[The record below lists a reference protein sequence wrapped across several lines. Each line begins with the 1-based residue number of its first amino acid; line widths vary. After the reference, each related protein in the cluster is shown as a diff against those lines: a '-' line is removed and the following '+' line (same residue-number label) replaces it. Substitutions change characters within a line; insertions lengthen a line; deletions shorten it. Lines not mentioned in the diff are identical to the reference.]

1 MKQCRVFMLLAI
13 LLPIVSLSDD
23 TEILLRKY
31 SGKIDNNEVNFFLQI
46 EKNTHKIQGGVVT
59 LPKDEEMRR
68 VSTNE
73 ANGNITPASPWW
85 DAIELTPELEL
96 QIIHNRKITTLAPQC
111 PAQNLCSY
119 IYEGGLMYFPSLQM
133 AVLPSY
139 DHLETFVAK
148 NYEEAKKIF
157 KYEDKNQGARHSF
170 ETTLLFVSD
179 NYMSFENSY
188 FNDSSG
194 FGGTWTDRASTG
206 ALLDIKTK
214 KIFSFENIFK
224 KGKDTLSRPMIPY
237 TLYCKYSDST
247 INGSPIDNCSSC
259 KKEGNTCPKEIDVA
273 KHDVYTGGIYGYF
286 DGFYYGYH
294 SYGSRPGINVPVNG
308 NDDDPNAEWEYI
320 PGNDFDEDFRIPLK
334 ELKPH
339 LKPGWY
345 DYLIGKG
352 ELPKF

>member
-68 VSTNE
+68 ASIDE

-85 DAIELTPELEL
+85 DAIELTPELDI

-157 KYEDKNQGARHSF
+157 KYEDKNQGTLHSF
-170 ETTLLFVSD
+170 GTILLFVSD
-179 NYMSFENSY
+179 SYLSFEYSY
-188 FNDSSG
+188 EDLSSHIK
-194 FGGTWTDRASTG
+194 GTSTG
-206 ALLDIKTK
+206 TLLDIKTK

-224 KGKDTLSRPMIPY
+224 RGKDTEAPVIPY
-237 TLYCKYSDST
+237 TLYCKYSTD
-247 INGSPIDNCSSC
+247 DVCSSC
-259 KKEGNTCPKEIDVA
+259 KKEGNTCPKKIGI
-273 KHDVYTGGIYGYF
+273 GGGYF
-286 DGFYYGYH
+286 DGFHYGYYLSAYH
-294 SYGSRPGINVPVNG
+294 PGKHVPVNG
-308 NDDDPNAEWEYI
+308 DYDDPDAEWEFF
-320 PGNDFDEDFRIPLK
+320 PGHDFEKNFRIPLK
-334 ELKPH
+334 ELKPY

-345 DYLIGKG
+345 NYLIGKG